1 MKSLMKNI
9 LVLNQKTLLI
19 TFKEIEKSTGED
31 LAYLVSNLKN
41 LDELNE
47 NILKENNQGE

>member
-19 TFKEIEKSTGED
+19 TFKEIEKSTAGD
-31 LAYLVSNLKN
+31 LV
-41 LDELNE
+41 
-47 NILKENNQGE
+47 